1 MSILK
6 KGVMTVIEGIVFV
19 FLMQGARRVKSV
31 STEQHKRNPHKL
43 SDQDLWH
50 ISAHMNAINWRAL
63 GQLDG
68 VLSVTQCRR
77 LNKNW

>member
-1 MSILK
+1 
-6 KGVMTVIEGIVFV
+6 MTVIEGIVF
-19 FLMQGARRVKSV
+19 FMQGARRVKSV

-68 VLSVTQCRR
+68 VIISDSVKELTRTDKQFQCAR
-77 LNKNW
+77 

>member
-6 KGVMTVIEGIVFV
+6 KGLWQLLKVLF
-19 FLMQGARRVKSV
+19 FFMQGARRVKSV

-68 VLSVTQCRR
+68 VLSVTQCWR
-77 LNKNW
+77 LYKNW